1 MVGIFTTEVIIV
13 ALYML
18 IVLGIGVYFYDRRE
32 SDDFWRA
39 GGQISTVVNSIALF
53 AALASGGAFLGALGV
68 AYSLGAPF
76 IWSLAAGGTF
86 GVLIGSILVGKP
98 LREVGAYTITDIF
111 NVIYNDRRINTL
123 APIIVVIGFT
133 IYVIA
138 QLVAAGIVTDFLLP
152 VEYETAVV
160 LAGIVF
166 LAYVALGGM
175 WAITVTD
182 FFQGALMGLLGLLV
196 AAFSVAHFGGSVSAP
211 LTETPRI
218 GEMAP
223 LPTTSYLGFFLI
235 WLAVSPVIPHVLMRV
250 FSSESANSARRSLAW
265 LAFLFGTYTVV
276 SFYIVAAAAI
286 SINPDLAQPDFAL
299 IIVMENVLP
308 VAITGVLAAAI
319 LAAVMSTTDALL
331 LSISASVSND
341 IYKLVINPDASEKRV
356 VRIGTAAIVIA
367 GLFSIGIA
375 ALDPPD
381 LLVALFT
388 DAMGFMG
395 SALAFPLI
403 LGVWW
408 RRTTTNGA
416 LAGIIVGAVSYVILW
431 PFVPMFNAII
441 VSLPLS
447 LIVTVG
453 VSLVDSPPTQEELH
467 RRHTKFKHQ

>member
-1 MVGIFTTEVIIV
+1 MVILTTELIIV
-13 ALYML
+13 FFYML

-32 SDDFWRA
+32 GDDFWRA
-39 GGQISTVVNSIALF
+39 GGQISTLVNSIALF

-86 GVLIGSILVGKP
+86 GVLIGSILIGKP

-111 NVIYNDRRINTL
+111 DVIYKDKRINTL

-138 QLVAAGIVTDFLLP
+138 QLVAAGIVTEFLLP
-152 VEYETAVV
+152 INYELAVV
-160 LAGIVF
+160 VAGLVF

-182 FFQGALMGLLGLLV
+182 FFQGGLMGILGIIV
-196 AAFSVAHFGGSVSAP
+196 AIFSVLHFGGSISTP
-211 LTETPRI
+211 ITETPRI
-218 GEMAP
+218 VDMAP
-223 LPTTSYLGFFLI
+223 VPTTSYLGFFLI

-265 LAFLFGTYTVV
+265 LAFLFGTYTII

-308 VAITGVLAAAI
+308 VAVTGILAAAI

-331 LSISASVSND
+331 LAISASVSND
-341 IYKLVINPDASEKRV
+341 IYKLVINPDASEKKV
-356 VRIGTAAIVIA
+356 VRIGTATIVIA
-367 GLFSIGIA
+367 GVIAIVVA

-408 RRTTTNGA
+408 RRTTKNGA
-416 LAGIIVGAVSYVILW
+416 LAGMIIGATSYVILW
-431 PFVPMFNAII
+431 PFVPMFTAII

-447 LIVTVG
+447 LIATGG
-453 VSLVDSPPTQEELH
+453 VSLIDTPPSQDELH
-467 RRHTKFKHQ
+467 RRHTNFKHQ